1 MRTKSSSTAHSP
13 DYSSNFCAPIP
24 LPPRGTVQT
33 SMNIEGAD
41 HGEQQCIPQLGTVPG
56 AWRAREGPAF
66 WDAARAA
73 ADVDDGLLHD
83 AGNLIGAVGLYCDL
97 LSMPHVLRPEHRHYA
112 DELRLLGE
120 RSAAMIEQLI
130 ERRIGEWGEA
140 SALLASSAQPQP
152 QRPDAAPSASRPAK
166 GALGLRPAVERCA
179 GLLRGIA
186 GKQAVQFLYGEAA
199 ALPVR
204 VPADS
209 VERILINLV
218 RNAAAALAPIRGGIR
233 IGVGLLP
240 GNGDGIMRPWPF
252 QRVRLTVE
260 DFGRGMAPEEV
271 NSFSQRAPWGPAPR
285 DRLSRGA
292 RTGRSLRRRA
302 LGDEPAG
309 AGYAR
314 GDGVAGRAA
323 RGADAARS

>member
-1 MRTKSSSTAHSP
+1 
-13 DYSSNFCAPIP
+13 
-24 LPPRGTVQT
+24 
-33 SMNIEGAD
+33 
-41 HGEQQCIPQLGTVPG
+41 
-56 AWRAREGPAF
+56 
-66 WDAARAA
+66 
-73 ADVDDGLLHD
+73 LLHD

-152 QRPDAAPSASRPAK
+152 QRPDAAPSASRSAK

-260 DFGRGMAPEEV
+260 DSGRGMAPEEV
-271 NSFSQRAPWGPAPR
+271 QQLLAARALGSPRHGIGFHVVRELVEVSGGELSVMSQLGRGTRVEMEWPVAQPAEPMQHGLDALPAPR
-285 DRLSRGA
+285 E
-292 RTGRSLRRRA
+292 RRRA
-302 LGDEPAG
+302 AWQ
-309 AGYAR
+309 
-314 GDGVAGRAA
+314 
-323 RGADAARS
+323 S